1 MTEEITQP
9 EMGEPEVQ
17 PAQTTAVI
25 ATDPAAELEQIRAAL
40 KKANGEA
47 AKYRKAAELAEAER
61 KAKQEAEMTELDKA
75 NKRVAEAEA
84 KAQRLEREAMQREIA
99 AKVGLPAKLAN
110 RLQGETPEEMEADA
124 LAILEDLPK
133 PPPKTPGI
141 VPTNP
146 GTNGTTGET
155 DEQRRIRLGMR

>member
-1 MTEEITQP
+1 MTEETQST
-9 EMGEPEVQ
+9 EMVEQEQ
-17 PAQTTAVI
+17 PAAASAVI
-25 ATDPAAELEQIRAAL
+25 APDPVTELEQIRAAL

-75 NKRVAEAEA
+75 NKRADEAEA
-84 KAQRLEREAMQREIA
+84 KALKLEREAMQREIA

-146 GTNGTTGET
+146 GTNGSTGET
-155 DEQRRIRLGMR
+155 DEQRRARLGLR